1 MFRAPAAHS
10 HIWHKRVIG
19 IKIIYSLII
28 LPIRIIKK
36 TEHGIERPVRFFVLR
51 RQTMPDTHVTPPRTL
66 REKLTQDRERLY
78 ETRNILFNAITEL
91 VGGAAVTSYTL
102 QNRSVSKTRA
112 DLGSLRL
119 SLKEIDDQ
127 IAEIEAM
134 LSGRPQRQSTTN
146 VYVNPT
152 NCIPNWWAGR

>member
-1 MFRAPAAHS
+1 
-10 HIWHKRVIG
+10 
-19 IKIIYSLII
+19 
-28 LPIRIIKK
+28 
-36 TEHGIERPVRFFVLR
+36 
-51 RQTMPDTHVTPPRTL
+51 MPDTPVTPPRTL

-78 ETRNILFNAITEL
+78 ETRNILFNAITEH

-112 DLGSLRL
+112 DLSSLRL

-152 NCIPNWWAGR
+152 NCIPNWWCR